1 MDATTLAY
9 INLHAIFGSIPRL
22 CEMVPEAKKLIE
34 GKDVS
39 IGFDVKDG
47 PAGTLV
53 FKNGTCTFVD
63 GVDHC
68 DVKLPFSSPEKFN
81 GLIDGTTTPIPSKGF
96 TKIGF
101 LLKNFIKLTDILTN
115 YLQPEPSALKD
126 ENFFNTSTILMF
138 HLIVEALA
146 QIGDHDEIG
155 KFSAGYITDGAI
167 KVAIGGGPAASIK
180 AKNHVL
186 TANHDD
192 PGSDFSSYMEFR
204 DMKVARDLFDGN
216 INAVASIGQGMVR
229 IGGMVSQVDNVNRIL
244 DRVALY
250 LA

>member
-1 MDATTLAY
+1 MDAKTLAY
-9 INLHAIFGSIPRL
+9 INLHAILGSIPRL

-53 FKNGTCTFVD
+53 FKDGKCSFVD
-63 GVDHC
+63 GADHC

-81 GLIDGTTTPIPSKGF
+81 GLIDGTTTPIPTKGF

-101 LLKNFIKLTDILTN
+101 LLKNFTKLTDLLTN

-126 ENFFNTSTILMF
+126 PKFFETSTILMF

-146 QIGDHDEIG
+146 QIGNHDDIG
-155 KFSAGYITDGAI
+155 
-167 KVAIGGGPAASIK
+167 IGGGPAAAIR

-186 TANHDD
+186 TADHED
-192 PGSDFSSYMEFR
+192 PGDDYTSCMEFQ
-204 DMKVARDLFDGN
+204 DIHVARDLFDGN
-216 INAVASIGQGMVR
+216 INAVASIGQGKVR
-229 IGGMVSQVDNVNRIL
+229 ICGMISQVDNVNRIL

-250 LA
+250 LT